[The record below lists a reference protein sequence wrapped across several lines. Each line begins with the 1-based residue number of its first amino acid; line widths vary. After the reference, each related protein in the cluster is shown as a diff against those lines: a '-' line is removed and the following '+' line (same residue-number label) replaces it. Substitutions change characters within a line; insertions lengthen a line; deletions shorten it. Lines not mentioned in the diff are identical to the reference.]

1 MDRTLVPVALIAVLS
16 SSLAIANEA
25 TLVSALKESSGANA
39 LACGTVKLGEDAT
52 AAVECARTALA
63 AKKPF
68 WFAAQ
73 IQGTDSSLWRGVALE
88 PGKNNVWV
96 VSYDSDVHGGGGTG
110 KESLQYGLCPWVKF
124 SSSSPEHI
132 QCTP

>member
-1 MDRTLVPVALIAVLS
+1 MKRTLVPLALMSVLS
-16 SSLAIANEA
+16 SSLGIANEA
-25 TLVSALKESSGANA
+25 TLVDALKESSGANA
-39 LACGTVKLGEDAT
+39 LACGAVKLGEDAT

-63 AKKPF
+63 EKKPF

-73 IQGTDSSLWRGVALE
+73 IQGTDSSVWRGVALE

-110 KESLQYGLCPWVKF
+110 AESLQYGLCPWVTF

-132 QCTP
+132 RCTP

>member
-1 MDRTLVPVALIAVLS
+1 MNRTLVPIVLMTALS
-16 SSLAIANEA
+16 SSFAVADES
-25 TLVSALKESSGANA
+25 TLVKALKESSGAGA
-39 LACGTVKLGEDAT
+39 LACGTVKLGEDAA

-96 VSYDSDVHGGGGTG
+96 LSYDSDIHGGGGTG
-110 KESLQYGLCPWVKF
+110 KESVDYGLCPWVKF
-124 SSSSPEHI
+124 SSSSPDHI